1 MKPSVCIVVPVYNEE
16 EVLPAFHQRISEVM
30 DTMPAYSWHLL
41 LVNDGSRD
49 ASARL
54 IDAMAASDARITVV
68 HLSRNFG
75 KEVAMAAGLDH
86 ADADATILIDAD
98 LQDPP
103 ELMQAFIDEWQSG
116 YDMVYAQRLSRHGD
130 SWFKRS
136 TAAGFYRLIGRMSS
150 VRIPPDT
157 GDYRLLSR
165 RAVLAVRQLREHHRF
180 MKGLFAWIGYPSKAV
195 TFHRDA
201 RAAGGSKFN
210 FWRLWNFAI
219 EGITS
224 FSIVPLKLA
233 TYFGSLIALAALLR
247 GLWVI
252 FKTLVWSDPVPG
264 YPSLMVTLLF
274 LGGMQLMF
282 IGILGEYIG
291 RIFNE
296 TKGRPLY
303 FIDRVTG
310 HSDQG
315 SASTQ
320 PPEPG
325 EKALARTGA

>member
-1 MKPSVCIVVPVYNEE
+1 MKPSICIIVPAYNEQ
-16 EVLPAFHQRISEVM
+16 EVLPTFYQRISEVM
-30 DTMPAYSWHLL
+30 ASMPAYDWHLL
-41 LVNDGSRD
+41 FVNDGSRD
-49 ASARL
+49 ATAHM
-54 IDAMAASDARITVV
+54 IDEMAAADARVMAV

-86 ADADATILIDAD
+86 ANADATIIIDAD

-103 ELMQAFIDEWQSG
+103 ELMQTFIEEWRNG
-116 YDMVYAQRLSRHGD
+116 YDMVYAQRLSRDGEG
-130 SWFKRS
+130 WLKKS
-136 TAAGFYRLIGRMSS
+136 TATGFYRLIGRLSS
-150 VRIPPDT
+150 VNIPADT

-165 RAVLAVRQLREHHRF
+165 RAVSALRQLREHHRF

-201 RAAGGSKFN
+201 RAAGSTKFN

-224 FSIVPLKLA
+224 FSIIPLKLA
-233 TYFGSLIALAALLR
+233 TYLGSFIACVALLR

-252 FKTLVWSDPVPG
+252 VKTLVWSDPVPG

-274 LGGMQLMF
+274 LGGVQLMF

-296 TKGRPLY
+296 TKSRPLY
-303 FIDRVTG
+303 FIDRITTKDG
-310 HSDQG
+310 LIFP
-315 SASTQ
+315 SADSPAAKAQ
-320 PPEPG
+320 PSA
-325 EKALARTGA
+325 KTL